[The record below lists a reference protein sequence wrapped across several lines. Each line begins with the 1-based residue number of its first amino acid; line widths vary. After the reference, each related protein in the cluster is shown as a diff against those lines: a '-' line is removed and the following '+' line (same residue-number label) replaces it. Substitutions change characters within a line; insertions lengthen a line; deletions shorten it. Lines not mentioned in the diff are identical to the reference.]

1 MTKLT
6 TIEGIGPVF
15 EEKLE
20 KAGISS
26 CEALLEK
33 GSTSKGRDEV
43 VAASEI
49 DSARILRFVNQAD
62 LMRVKGIGG
71 EYAELLKAAGVDS
84 VPELAQRNAE
94 NLTQKISEI
103 NESKSLVRSVPSA
116 ETVTGWVAQAKD
128 LPRAVTH

>member
-20 KAGISS
+20 KSGINS

-33 GSTSKGRDEV
+33 GSTSKGRDEL

-49 DSARILRFVNQAD
+49 DSGRILRFVNHAD

-71 EYAELLKAAGVDS
+71 EYAELLEASGVDS

-94 NLTQKISEI
+94 NLAQKISEI
-103 NESKSLVRSVPSA
+103 NESKSLVRSVPS
-116 ETVTGWVAQAKD
+116 TDMVSGWVAQAKD
-128 LPRAVTH
+128 LPRAVSH